1 MSNGSVL
8 GVSKNSWRPKMP
20 AFKLVIA
27 VLTAH
32 HPSRWHRRQVAK
44 QNFLKDCPIP
54 YKFVFG
60 DAVRVGDWDYTG
72 LRDEEILHAPGSDA
86 KDHLPLK
93 NQAAFRWALEQGADA
108 IIRVM
113 DDTWLNVDRMLKAGL
128 EQFDLAGAFPMKFKL
143 GGTFSVP
150 WLRMGYPHGGCGIW
164 LSRKSMEMLVA
175 DVWDPDYLK
184 SWPER
189 MDVGWGITYPTPKI
203 FWDDHWVGEV
213 LQGNLAYDDPL
224 RSQPWAAYTANGISV
239 FEDEFLFYNDEI
251 ERPLTVHDPGVHKIQ
266 SRDMDDV
273 IEQARQRNLVANVL
287 RNPLNV
293 IDAEPT
299 NA

>member
-1 MSNGSVL
+1 MA
-8 GVSKNSWRPKMP
+8 NSPFR
-20 AFKLVIA
+20 LVIA

-44 QNFLKDCPIP
+44 QNYLKDCPIP

-60 DAVRVGDWDYTG
+60 DEVRPGDWNYTG

-93 NQAAFRWALEQGADA
+93 NQAAFKWALEQGATHVL
-108 IIRVM
+108 RVM
-113 DDTWLNVDRMLKAGL
+113 DDTWLAADRVLKAGL
-128 EQFDLAGAFPMKFKL
+128 WPFDLAGAFPMKFKL

-164 LSRKSMEMLVA
+164 LSRKSMEMLLA
-175 DVWDPDYLK
+175 DKWDPEYLA
-184 SWPER
+184 SWPEQI
-189 MDVGWGITYPTPKI
+189 DVGFGIKFPRPPK

-224 RSQPWAAYTANGISV
+224 RSQPWAAYQENGISV
-239 FEDEFLFYNDEI
+239 YEDEMLFWNDEPFRWI
-251 ERPLTVHDPGVHKIQ
+251 TSHDPGVHKPNSHEI
-266 SRDMDDV
+266 DEV
-273 IEQARQRNLVANVL
+273 IEQARARNIAASAVGQPVDLDLVEVPSA
-287 RNPLNV
+287 
-293 IDAEPT
+293 
-299 NA
+299 